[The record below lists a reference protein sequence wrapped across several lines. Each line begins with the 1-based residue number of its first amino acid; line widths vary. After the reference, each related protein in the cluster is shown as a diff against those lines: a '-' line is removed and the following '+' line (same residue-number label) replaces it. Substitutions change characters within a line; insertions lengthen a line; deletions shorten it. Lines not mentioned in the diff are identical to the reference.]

1 MSRRISAEK
10 YVEIIK
16 DSIKEYGSDPQNEE
30 QKLARKKI
38 MLLALP
44 VLTFL
49 FSFPVGRYGIAPGEL
64 ITILLAK
71 ILPIPHTWP
80 STLDTVVFQVRLP
93 RIIAAMLVGAAL
105 STAGAA
111 YQGMFKNPLVSP
123 DILGATAGAAFGAAL
138 GIYFNFGIAG
148 IQLSSFVFGLLA
160 VGLAYLVGGRIRH
173 DPMLALVLAGILIGT
188 IFSSSTSLLKFMAD
202 PYEKLPAITYW
213 LLGSLSSIAP
223 KDIWFIIGP
232 MILGFGPLY
241 LLRWRLNVL
250 SMGEEEAKALGL
262 ETGRLR
268 ITVILCSTLV
278 TAAAVSISGMIGFVG
293 LVIPHLTRMIV
304 GPDYKALIPASIL
317 LGSAYLVVVDDLAR
331 VLTTVEV
338 PLGILTS
345 VIGAP
350 FFIYLIL
357 RSKGG
362 WQ

>member
-1 MSRRISAEK
+1 LL
-10 YVEIIK
+10 K
-16 DSIKEYGSDPQNEE
+16 DSSEEQQNASQNEE
-30 QKLARKKI
+30 KKIGRKKI
-38 MLLALP
+38 MLLSLP
-44 VLTFL
+44 VLAFL
-49 FSFPVGRYGIAPGEL
+49 LSFPVGRYPIAPGDL

-71 ILPIPHTWP
+71 ILPIGHTWP

-93 RIIAAMLVGAAL
+93 RIVAAMLVGAAL

-138 GIYFNFGIAG
+138 GIYFNFGVIG
-148 IQLSSFVFGLLA
+148 IQLSSFVFGLVA

-173 DPMLALVLAGILIGT
+173 DPILALVLAGILIGT

-223 KDIWFIIGP
+223 KDVWFIIIP
-232 MILGFGPLY
+232 MFLGFVPLY

-262 ETGRLR
+262 ETERLR

-304 GPDYKALIPASIL
+304 GPDYKVLIPASML
-317 LGSAYLVVVDDLAR
+317 VGSAYLLLVDDLAR

>member
-1 MSRRISAEK
+1 LL
-10 YVEIIK
+10 K
-16 DSIKEYGSDPQNEE
+16 DSNGEQQKAIQNNEE
-30 QKLARKKI
+30 KKIARKKI

-44 VLTFL
+44 VFAFL
-49 FSFPVGRYGIAPGEL
+49 LSFPVGRYVIAPGDL

-71 ILPIPHTWP
+71 ILPIDHTWP

-93 RIIAAMLVGAAL
+93 RIVAAMLVGAAL

-138 GIYFNFGIAG
+138 GIYFNFGVVG
-148 IQLSSFVFGLLA
+148 IQLSSFAFGLVA

-173 DPMLALVLAGILIGT
+173 DPILALVLSGILIGT

-232 MILGFGPLY
+232 MLLGFTPLY

-262 ETGRLR
+262 ETDRLR

-278 TAAAVSISGMIGFVG
+278 TAAAVSISGMVGFVG

-350 FFIYLIL
+350 FFLYLIL

>member
-1 MSRRISAEK
+1 MLRGGGGKRQKAS
-10 YVEIIK
+10 
-16 DSIKEYGSDPQNEE
+16 PNNEE
-30 QKLARKKI
+30 RQLARKKN

-44 VLTFL
+44 VLAFL
-49 FSFPVGRYGIAPGEL
+49 LSFPVGRYAIAPGDL
-64 ITILLAK
+64 ITVLLAR
-71 ILPIPHTWP
+71 ILPLEHTLP

-93 RIIAAMLVGAAL
+93 RIAAAMLVGASL

-138 GIYFNFGIAG
+138 GIYFNFGVFG
-148 IQLSSFVFGLLA
+148 IQLSSFIFGLAA

-173 DPMLALVLAGILIGT
+173 DPVLALVLAGILIGT
-188 IFSSSTSLLKFMAD
+188 IFSSFTSLLKFMAD

-213 LLGSLSSIAP
+213 LLGSLSAIAP
-223 KDIWFIIGP
+223 KDIRFIVGP
-232 MILGFGPLY
+232 MFLGLVPLY

-250 SMGEEEAKALGL
+250 SMGEEEARALGL
-262 ETGRLR
+262 ETDRLR
-268 ITVILCSTLV
+268 IMVILSSTLV

-304 GPDYKALIPASIL
+304 GPDYKTLIPASML
-317 LGSAYLVVVDDLAR
+317 VGSAYLVVVDDLAR

>member
-1 MSRRISAEK
+1 MEK
-10 YVEIIK
+10 TNNKYAWKMII
-16 DSIKEYGSDPQNEE
+16 I
-30 QKLARKKI
+30 AV
-38 MLLALP
+38 LP
-44 VLTFL
+44 VVAFL
-49 FSFPVGRYGIAPGEL
+49 LSFPLGRYGIAPGQL
-64 ITILLAK
+64 VTILGAK
-71 ILPIPHTWP
+71 VFPIPHTWP

-93 RIIAAMLVGAAL
+93 RIIAAMLVGASL
-105 STAGAA
+105 SAAGAA

-123 DILGATAGAAFGAAL
+123 DILGATAGAAFGAAV
-138 GIYFNFGIAG
+138 GIFFSFSVAG
-148 IQLSSFVFGLLA
+148 IQLSSFLFGLLA
-160 VGLAYLVGGRIRH
+160 VGLTYTIGGRIRH

-188 IFSSSTSLLKFMAD
+188 MFSSLTSLLKFLAD

-213 LLGSLSSIAP
+213 IMGSLSSITP
-223 KDIWFIIGP
+223 RDVRFVIGP
-232 MILGFGPLY
+232 MALGLALLY

-268 ITVILCSTLV
+268 IVVILASTMI

-304 GPDYKALIPASIL
+304 GPDYKVLIPASIL
-317 LGSAYLVVVDDLAR
+317 LGSTYLLVVDDAAR
-331 VLTTVEV
+331 LLSAVEV

-357 RSKGG
+357 LSKGR
-362 WQ
+362 WR

>member
-1 MSRRISAEK
+1 MEITNKK
-10 YVEIIK
+10 YAWKMII
-16 DSIKEYGSDPQNEE
+16 I
-30 QKLARKKI
+30 AV
-38 MLLALP
+38 LP
-44 VLTFL
+44 VAAFL
-49 FSFPVGRYGIAPGEL
+49 LSFPLGRYGIAPGQL
-64 ITILLAK
+64 VTILGAK
-71 ILPIPHTWP
+71 VFPIPHTWP

-93 RIIAAMLVGAAL
+93 RIIAAMLVGASL
-105 STAGAA
+105 SAAGAA

-123 DILGATAGAAFGAAL
+123 DILGATAGAAFGAAV
-138 GIYFNFGIAG
+138 GIFFSFSVAG
-148 IQLSSFVFGLLA
+148 IQLSSFLFGLLA
-160 VGLAYLVGGRIRH
+160 VGLTYTIGGRIRH

-188 IFSSSTSLLKFMAD
+188 MFSSLTSLLKFLAD

-213 LLGSLSSIAP
+213 IMGSLSSITP
-223 KDIWFIIGP
+223 KDIRFVIGP
-232 MILGFGPLY
+232 MALGLAFLY

-268 ITVILCSTLV
+268 IVVILASTMV

-304 GPDYKALIPASIL
+304 GPDYKVLIPASML
-317 LGSAYLVVVDDLAR
+317 LGSTYLLVVDDAAR
-331 VLTTVEV
+331 LLSAVEV

-357 RSKGG
+357 LSKGR
-362 WQ
+362 WR

>member
-1 MSRRISAEK
+1 ML
-10 YVEIIK
+10 K
-16 DSIKEYGSDPQNEE
+16 DSSEEQQNASQNEE
-30 QKLARKKI
+30 KKIGRKKI
-38 MLLALP
+38 MLLSLP
-44 VLTFL
+44 VLAFL
-49 FSFPVGRYGIAPGEL
+49 LSFPVGRYPIAPGDL

-71 ILPIPHTWP
+71 ILPIGHTWP

-93 RIIAAMLVGAAL
+93 RIVAAMLVGAAL

-138 GIYFNFGIAG
+138 GIYFNFGVIG
-148 IQLSSFVFGLLA
+148 IQLSSFVFGLVA

-173 DPMLALVLAGILIGT
+173 DPILALVLAGILIGT

-223 KDIWFIIGP
+223 KDVWFIIIP
-232 MILGFGPLY
+232 MFLGFVPLY

-262 ETGRLR
+262 ETERLR

-304 GPDYKALIPASIL
+304 GPDYKVLIPASML
-317 LGSAYLVVVDDLAR
+317 VGSAYLLLVDDLAR